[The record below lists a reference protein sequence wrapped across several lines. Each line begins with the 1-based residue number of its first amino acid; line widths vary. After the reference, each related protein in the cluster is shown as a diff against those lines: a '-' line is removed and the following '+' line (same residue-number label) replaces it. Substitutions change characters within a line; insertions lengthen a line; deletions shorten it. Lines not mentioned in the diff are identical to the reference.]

1 MLKILYSYSFTE
13 VELLGCNL
21 NVVGITKYQK
31 NHKEHILPRKVCV
44 QQLRMVLNEDNIL
57 LHKER

>member
-31 NHKEHILPRKVCV
+31 SHKKHILPSKVCV
-44 QQLRMVLNEDNIL
+44 HQSEWS
-57 LHKER
+57 

>member
-31 NHKEHILPRKVCV
+31 SHKEHILPSKVCV
-44 QQLRMVLNEDNIL
+44 HQLRMVLNEDNIL